1 MPVDRYTNNT
11 TAYEHPQE
19 SNLLNIHKTMQY
31 NSSGQPVARVHVD
44 GITLEGDV
52 IVDTVNLS
60 SSTLAALE
68 TINVIQSSTPWVI
81 TGSVVVS
88 NFPTTS
94 TVYQGTIPWNITGS
108 VVASNFTS
116 TVQIANTISISNT
129 SFAIT
134 NFPTTSTVYQGTI
147 PWVTTVTNWPAL
159 QYVNGVIYAVQSG
172 TWDVNVTSLPAVSGT
187 VAVSSLPAITGTVAV
202 SNFPTSVTV
211 TNFTST
217 VNIASMPAVSGTV
230 AVSSL
235 PAVTGTV
242 TINGSVTVTNF
253 TSTVNV
259 ASLPA
264 ITGTV
269 VVSNFTSTVRVDNFP
284 TSVTVTNFTSTVF
297 VSNTLTISNTSIA
310 VTNFPTT
317 STVYQGTTPWTITG
331 TVAISSLPEI
341 EIKNDSGNPI
351 PVSGNITATIVGTVT
366 STVVDGAADAFGRM
380 RVSEAFT
387 LGDYKHTYGIDP
399 NFRDTL
405 SNGGTVT
412 HLTNQAAA
420 RLATT
425 SNTSSRAIH
434 QTKMYHNYMPGK
446 SQLIKSTINFYSA
459 TANVTKRTGY
469 YDDLNGIY
477 FEQTGTGELAF
488 VIRTDTSGIA
498 SDARRAIQSS
508 WNKDRCDGTGPSGF
522 NLDITKTQ
530 IFFTDFQWLGVGRVR
545 CGFVHD
551 GQIIVAHEFY
561 NSNNLPTV
569 YMSNPN
575 LPIRCEILNTGATT
589 GGYFDQICSTV
600 ISEGGYVESGI
611 DFSVDSGQTSQ
622 SVTVAA
628 GMYPIVAVRL
638 KNTFRGYPN
647 RVIVRSGNINV
658 YAEEFPA
665 YWAVFKLSGL
675 SNITL
680 SSSTWI
686 SANSD
691 SAVEYNLTAT
701 AFTGGDRLDGGI
713 VGTTSPGGSAK
724 GTGTAP
730 VNQPSNAK
738 KNFIAQNQD
747 STNSEIYVVCA
758 KAIGGTSKL
767 WVDFQWREIY

>member
-1 MPVDRYTNNT
+1 MAQDRYANNS

-94 TVYQGTIPWNITGS
+94 TVYQGTSPWNITGS

-134 NFPTTSTVYQGTI
+134 NFPTTSTVFQGTT
-147 PWVTTVTNWPAL
+147 PWN
-159 QYVNGVIYAVQSG
+159 
-172 TWDVNVTSLPAVSGT
+172 
-187 VAVSSLPAITGTVAV
+187 
-202 SNFPTSVTV
+202 
-211 TNFTST
+211 
-217 VNIASMPAVSGTV
+217 
-230 AVSSL
+230 
-235 PAVTGTV
+235 
-242 TINGSVTVTNF
+242 
-253 TSTVNV
+253 
-259 ASLPA
+259 

-269 VVSNFTSTVRVDNFP
+269 V
-284 TSVTVTNFTSTVF
+284 
-297 VSNTLTISNTSIA
+297 
-310 VTNFPTT
+310 
-317 STVYQGTTPWTITG
+317 
-331 TVAISSLPEI
+331 ISSLPEV

-351 PVSGNITATIVGTVT
+351 PVSGNITATIVGTVI
-366 STVVDGAADAFGRM
+366 STVVDGAADAFGRL

-420 RLATT
+420 RLTT
-425 SNTSSRAIH
+425 TNNTSSRAIH

-488 VIRTDTSGIA
+488 VIRTDTSGTA

-551 GQIIVAHEFY
+551 GQTIVAHEFY

-575 LPIRCEILNTGATT
+575 LPIRCEILNTGTT
-589 GGYFDQICSTV
+589 AGGYFDQICSTV

-628 GMYPIVAVRL
+628 GMYPIVAIRL

-665 YWAVFKLSGL
+665 YWALFKLSDL
-675 SNITL
+675 SAITL

-686 SANSD
+686 SDNSD

-758 KAIGGTSKL
+758 KAIGGTSNL

>member
-1 MPVDRYTNNT
+1 MPNLHPNSTDYVHSFEPNTNDLT
-11 TAYEHPQE
+11 MAMDYLPDGSPALRVL
-19 SNLLNIHKTMQY
+19 SNIQ
-31 NSSGQPVARVHVD
+31 GD
-44 GITLEGDV
+44 ITITGDV
-52 IVDTVNLS
+52 TIPGTVTVSSTPEDPVHTHITEVGTSGILDVPYMPIGGTVGLS
-60 SSTLAALE
+60 TSTLAALE
-68 TINVIQSSTPWVI
+68 SIGVRQEGTWTVSIGTNGQ
-81 TGSVVVS
+81 VVVS
-88 NFPTTS
+88 
-94 TVYQGTIPWNITGS
+94 
-108 VVASNFTS
+108 
-116 TVQIANTISISNT
+116 
-129 SFAIT
+129 
-134 NFPTTSTVYQGTI
+134 
-147 PWVTTVTNWPAL
+147 
-159 QYVNGVIYAVQSG
+159 
-172 TWDVNVTSLPAVSGT
+172 
-187 VAVSSLPAITGTVAV
+187 
-202 SNFPTSVTV
+202 
-211 TNFTST
+211 NFTST
-217 VNIASMPAVSGTV
+217 VNIAS
-230 AVSSL
+230 L
-235 PAVTGTV
+235 PAITGIV
-242 TINGSVTVTNF
+242 SIN
-253 TSTVNV
+253 
-259 ASLPA
+259 SLPA

-269 VVSNFTSTVRVDNFP
+269 VVSNFTSTV
-284 TSVTVTNFTSTVF
+284 F
-297 VSNTLTISNTSIA
+297 VSNTLTISNTSFA

-317 STVYQGTTPWTITG
+317 STVFQGTSPWTITG
-331 TVAISSLPEI
+331 TVVISSLPEV

-366 STVVDGAADAFGRM
+366 STVVDGAADAFGRL

-412 HLTNQAAA
+412 HITNQAAA

-425 SNTSSRAIH
+425 NNASSRAIH

-488 VIRTDTSGIA
+488 VIRTDTSGTA
-498 SDARRAIQSS
+498 SDARREIQSS

-551 GQIIVAHEFY
+551 GQNIVAHEFY

-589 GGYFDQICSTV
+589 GAFFDQICATV

-611 DFSVDSGQTSQ
+611 DFSIDSGQTSQ
-622 SVTVAA
+622 SVTVAN
-628 GMYPIVAVRL
+628 GMYPVVAIRL
-638 KNTFRGYPN
+638 KNNFRGYPN
-647 RVIVRSGNINV
+647 RVVVRSGNINV

-665 YWAVFKLSGL
+665 YWALFKLSGL

-686 SANSD
+686 SANAD

-701 AFTGGDRLDGGI
+701 AFTGGDRIDGGI

-738 KNFIAQNQD
+738 KNFIAQNQN
-747 STNSEIYVVCA
+747 STDSEIYVVCA

>member
-1 MPVDRYTNNT
+1 MVADIRQPT
-11 TAYEHPQE
+11 TGYVHPTDP
-19 SNLLNIHKTMQY
+19 NLLNIHKAMEY
-31 NSSGQPVARVHVD
+31 RDDQPHLRVTLGSD
-44 GITLEGDV
+44 NITITGDV
-52 IVDTVNLS
+52 NLVDNVRVNN
-60 SSTLAALE
+60 STTNPVPVFLTNPL
-68 TINVIQSSTPWVI
+68 
-81 TGSVVVS
+81 
-88 NFPTTS
+88 TTS
-94 TVYQGTIPWNITGS
+94 TVYQGTIPWITNTTVTNWPAIQYVNGVLYAVQSGTWS
-108 VVASNFTS
+108 VGVTGNVTVDNFTS
-116 TVQIANTISISNT
+116 TVFVSNTVTISNT

-134 NFPTTSTVYQGTI
+134 NFPTTSTVFQGTN
-147 PWVTTVTNWPAL
+147 PWTITGTVVSSNFTST
-159 QYVNGVIYAVQSG
+159 VNIA
-172 TWDVNVTSLPAVSGT
+172 SLPSITGT

-202 SNFPTSVTV
+202 SNF
-211 TNFTST
+211 
-217 VNIASMPAVSGTV
+217 
-230 AVSSL
+230 
-235 PAVTGTV
+235 
-242 TINGSVTVTNF
+242 
-253 TSTVNV
+253 
-259 ASLPA
+259 
-264 ITGTV
+264 
-269 VVSNFTSTVRVDNFP
+269 
-284 TSVTVTNFTSTVF
+284 TSTVF
-297 VSNTLTISNTSIA
+297 VSNTVTISNTSFAI
-310 VTNFPTT
+310 TNFPTT
-317 STVYQGTTPWTITG
+317 STVFQGTTPWAITG
-331 TVAISSLPEI
+331 TVAIASLPEV

-351 PVSGNITATIVGTVT
+351 PVSGNITATIVGIVT
-366 STVVDGAADAFGRM
+366 STVVDGAADAFGRL

-405 SNGGTVT
+405 SNGGTIT
-412 HLTNQAAA
+412 HITNQAAA

-425 SNTSSRAIH
+425 NNVNSRAIH

-477 FEQTGTGELAF
+477 FEQTGTGQLAF
-488 VIRTDTSGIA
+488 VIRTDTSGTA

-575 LPIRCEILNTGATT
+575 LPIRCEILNTGATA
-589 GGYFDQICSTV
+589 GAFFDQICSTV
-600 ISEGGYVESGI
+600 VSEGGYVESGI
-611 DFSVDSGQTSQ
+611 DFSIDSGQTSQ
-622 SVTVAA
+622 SITVAN
-628 GMYPIVAVRL
+628 GMYPVVAIRL

-647 RVIVRSGNINV
+647 RVVVRSGNINV
-658 YAEEFPA
+658 YAEDFPA
-665 YWAVFKLSGL
+665 YWALFKLSGL

-686 SANSD
+686 SASAD

-701 AFTGGDRLDGGI
+701 AFTGGDRIDGGI

-738 KNFIAQNQD
+738 KNFIAQNQN
-747 STNSEIYVVCA
+747 STDSEIYVVCG
-758 KAIGGTSKL
+758 KSIGGTANL

>member
-1 MPVDRYTNNT
+1 MPSTPVTGTFWQT
-11 TAYEHPQE
+11 T
-19 SNLLNIHKTMQY
+19 
-31 NSSGQPVARVHVD
+31 QPVSGTVTVQDGGGTITVD
-44 GITLEGDV
+44 G
-52 IVDTVNLS
+52 TV
-60 SSTLAALE
+60 TA
-68 TINVIQSSTPWVI
+68 NVT
-81 TGSVVVS
+81 
-88 NFPTTS
+88 FPTT
-94 TVYQGTIPWNITGS
+94 Q
-108 VVASNFTS
+108 
-116 TVQIANTISISNT
+116 Q
-129 SFAIT
+129 
-134 NFPTTSTVYQGTI
+134 
-147 PWVTTVTNWPAL
+147 
-159 QYVNGVIYAVQSG
+159 
-172 TWDVNVTSLPAVSGT
+172 VSGT
-187 VAVSSLPAITGTVAV
+187 VALDTVTLTALENIGVTGTFWQATQPV
-202 SNFPTSVTV
+202 SIATMPTTPVTG
-211 TNFTST
+211 TFWQA
-217 VNIASMPAVSGTV
+217 IQPVSGTV
-230 AVSSL
+230 TVQDGGGSITVDGAVSATVSGTVEL
-235 PAVTGTV
+235 GATTLSALENTTV
-242 TINGSVTVTNF
+242 TISGTP
-253 TSTVNV
+253 TVN
-259 ASLPA
+259 
-264 ITGTV
+264 IGT
-269 VVSNFTSTVRVDNFP
+269 
-284 TSVTVTNFTSTVF
+284 
-297 VSNTLTISNTSIA
+297 I
-310 VTNFPTT
+310 
-317 STVYQGTTPWTITG
+317 
-331 TVAISSLPEI
+331 PEV

-351 PVSGNITATIVGTVT
+351 PISGNVNATITGTVT
-366 STVVDGAADAFGRM
+366 STVVDGAADAFGRL

-399 NFRDTL
+399 NFRDAL

-412 HLTNQAAA
+412 HIVNQAAA

-425 SNTSSRAIH
+425 NNASSRAIH

-477 FEQTGTGELAF
+477 FEQTGTGVLSF
-488 VIRTDTSGIA
+488 VIRTDTSGTA

-551 GQIIVAHEFY
+551 GQTIVAHEFY

-575 LPIRCEILNTGATT
+575 LPIRCEILNTGATA

-600 ISEGGYVESGI
+600 VSEGGYVESGI

-622 SVTVAA
+622 SVTVAN
-628 GMYPIVAVRL
+628 GMYPVVAVRL

-658 YAEEFPA
+658 YAEEYPA
-665 YWAVFKLSGL
+665 YWALFKLSNL
-675 SNITL
+675 SAITL
-680 SSSTWI
+680 SSSTWT
-686 SANSD
+686 SANAE

-747 STNSEIYVVCA
+747 STDSEIYVVCA